1 MFERIRKPATNFDA
15 PSTSN
20 INKRSIRPQKE
31 LIEQSSA
38 PTPDLEIQLERA
50 VDIGQNPSQIDT
62 SYPRPAIQPKLT
74 IGKPNDREEQE
85 ADRVAE
91 EVMNAP
97 QPLQKLEQPEEEEI
111 MQLKPLVL
119 RQLDDTSDEEE
130 EEEILQPKPILRR
143 NQESMSVEDEEE
155 EILQPKPILRRN
167 QESMSVED
175 EEEEILQPKPILR
188 RNQESMSVEDE
199 KEEILQPKPIL
210 RRSNKVDTEDLENK
224 LNNSKDGG
232 EPLPDETKGFMESR
246 FGADLSDVRVHTDST
261 AVDIWTLGM

>member
-130 EEEILQPKPILRR
+130 EEILQPKPILRR
-143 NQESMSVEDEEE
+143 NQEEMSVEDEEE

-167 QESMSVED
+167 QEE
-175 EEEEILQPKPILR
+175 
-188 RNQESMSVEDE
+188 MSVEDE